1 MDFNQTLNKISEKS
15 DDYTN
20 ERYSRI
26 NDLVDDISDATDR
39 NDHTKARMI
48 LADFIGNEDL
58 VSKYEILDA
67 AHKAKGHL
75 SDDLR
80 AKRDALDVKL
90 FKDVEENFDK
100 KEFARI
106 MRAY

>member
-1 MDFNQTLNKISEKS
+1 MNFNKVLNKILEASE
-15 DDYTN
+15 DDF
-20 ERYSRI
+20 EKDDRI
-26 NDLVDDISDATDR
+26 DDLVDEISKATAS
-39 NDHTKARMI
+39 NNHTEARII

-58 VSKYEILDA
+58 VSKYKILDA

-75 SDDLR
+75 TADLR
-80 AKRDALDVKL
+80 AKRDALDAKL